1 MATPQIPGGKCGHC
15 GASVI
20 DVFAEWTDEYQ
31 TRQGK
36 QAILAGDTVFDC
48 YYCEGP
54 LQLQLPLAL
63 TLPQREVGNFH
74 VAKRKKV
81 RCEEWL
87 RTQHPGQSLP
97 DVVEAANW
105 KHAGKWACDGYNWA
119 EGSVHVHRQDV
130 APTP

>member
-48 YYCEGP
+48 YYCEGH
-54 LQLQLPLAL
+54 LQLLLPLAL
-63 TLPQREVGNFH
+63 TLPQREVANFH

-87 RTQHPGQSLP
+87 RTQHPGQSLS

-119 EGSVHVHRQDV
+119 EGRVHVHRQDV